1 MNGHIPGPPPAHILV
16 VEDEPDIASVV
27 IDYLHH
33 AGYTTEHLADGRS
46 ALARLTNT
54 MAASPPSL
62 TLLDVMLPGL
72 DGLEVL
78 RQARHHTSSPIIM
91 LTARVEEMDRLIG
104 LELGADDYI
113 CKPFSPR
120 EVVARVKSV
129 LRRSGIASNTN
140 AAPRPSALTLDE
152 AHWQA
157 TLRGVPLAL
166 TPREFRLLQA
176 LARQSGRIFSRA
188 QLLDLAYGDTLD
200 VNERAIDSHI
210 KNLRK
215 KLKTASSQS
224 SGSDHEWIRSVY
236 SVGFAFDE
244 DETESPAP
252 N

>member
-1 MNGHIPGPPPAHILV
+1 MTAHILV
-16 VEDEPDIASVV
+16 VEDEHDIASVV

-33 AGYTTEHLADGRS
+33 AGYTTEHLADGKL
-46 ALARLTNT
+46 ALMRLTDT
-54 MAASPPSL
+54 AIDQPSL

-78 RQARHHTSSPIIM
+78 RQARHHTHSPIIM

-129 LRRSGIASNTN
+129 LRRSGSATGAYAS
-140 AAPRPSALTLDE
+140 PRPSALVLDE
-152 AHWQA
+152 VQWQA
-157 TLRGVPLAL
+157 TLRGVPVAL

-188 QLLDLAYGDTLD
+188 QLLDLAYDDTLD

-215 KLKTASSQS
+215 KLKAASSS
-224 SGSDHEWIRSVY
+224 SSHSCVEHEWIRSVY

-244 DETESPAP
+244 SPD
-252 N
+252 

>member
-1 MNGHIPGPPPAHILV
+1 MTAHILV
-16 VEDEPDIASVV
+16 VEDEYDIASVV

-33 AGYTTEHLADGRS
+33 AGYTTEHLADGEL
-46 ALARLTNT
+46 ALMRLTD
-54 MAASPPSL
+54 SSLVQPSL

-72 DGLEVL
+72 NGLEVL
-78 RQARHHTSSPIIM
+78 RQVRHHSHNPIIM

-129 LRRSGIASNTN
+129 LRRSSHAVNTSTS
-140 AAPRPSALTLDE
+140 ATPSALVLDE
-152 AHWQA
+152 AQWQA
-157 TLRGVPLAL
+157 TLRGVPVAL

-176 LARQSGRIFSRA
+176 LTRQSGRIFSRA
-188 QLLDLAYGDTLD
+188 QLLDLAYEDTLD

-215 KLKTASSQS
+215 KLKVASSTSSQS
-224 SGSDHEWIRSVY
+224 GTEHEWIRSVY
-236 SVGFAFDE
+236 SVGFAFE
-244 DETESPAP
+244 ESPD
-252 N
+252 